1 MPNNFGLGTREMGKA
16 GTFAANAAARGGNL
30 SYASAA
36 TLGERWLQFARWAR
50 AEQDIKWMEQV
61 DRQAVEA
68 YGRSLAERV
77 EADTLSPA
85 YAQNLVSAVNTVMD
99 LATRGQWES
108 VSPTRA
114 CGIPERSG
122 VRDTAPTGYDRA
134 EYGRA
139 IDAMRSHGLD
149 LQAAIAGLA
158 RDLGLRSKEACLL
171 NARAALAEATKTDH
185 VTISDG
191 TKGGR
196 ARKVPI
202 ATPGALEALRTAAA
216 LQGAGRNLIPEE
228 TPWREW
234 REGGLRDGREA
245 LQAAGI
251 AGYHELRA
259 AYACALYQAGMGHA
273 APVLGGV
280 ISDRNK
286 DREVRE
292 KLSAILG
299 HHRIEVVA
307 EYVGGRR

>member
-16 GTFAANAAARGGNL
+16 GTFATNAAARAGNL

-36 TLGERWLQFARWAR
+36 TLGERWQQFTRWAR

-108 VSPTRA
+108 VSPTRT
-114 CGIPERSG
+114 CGIPERSS

-139 IDAMRSHGLD
+139 LDALRSSGLD
-149 LQAAIAGLA
+149 RQAAIAGLA

-171 NARAALAEATKTDH
+171 NARTTLAEATKAGK

-196 ARKVPI
+196 TREVPI
-202 ATPGALEALRTAAA
+202 ATPGALESLRTAAA
-216 LQGAGRNLIPEE
+216 LQGAGRNLIPEQE
-228 TPWREW
+228 SWREW

-245 LQAAGI
+245 LKTHGI
-251 AGYHELRA
+251 ARYHDLRA
-259 AYACALYQAGMGHA
+259 AYACERYETITGHP

-280 ISDRNK
+280 ITDRDK
-286 DREVRE
+286 DREARE
-292 KLSAILG
+292 RISAELG
-299 HHRIEVVA
+299 HGRIDVVSA
-307 EYVGGRR
+307 YIGGR